1 MQRLLCFVETKYLQ
15 CWYISK
21 AWLYILISNGY
32 ILCSEHGNIE
42 TKYLQCNVATFLRHD
57 YIYSHFLPSSVGS
70 VDSSEWNGLDIN
82 CSSNSQPCRELNWHD
97 TESSYGHLLGL
108 WLHFM
113 GSSFDVSPLGTSS
126 TLGLLYSAVVPYD
139 SYYACNIWICT
150 CSRKNYILQSIYW
163 HSKAFCCLHT
173 HSITQWWSTCLSTN
187 CNRPTRLIIS
197 AQRSISILSV
207 SNIYPCIFEQW
218 YPTPIYFYLYSPRNN
233 PALILC

>member
-1 MQRLLCFVETKYLQ
+1 METKYLQ
-15 CWYISK
+15 CCYISK

-42 TKYLQCNVATFLRHD
+42 TKYLQCNAATFLRHD

-82 CSSNSQPCRELNWHD
+82 CSSNSQPCRELK
-97 TESSYGHLLGL
+97 

-113 GSSFDVSPLGTSS
+113 ASSIDVSPLSTS

-139 SYYACNIWICT
+139 SYYACNIWIST

-173 HSITQWWSTCLSTN
+173 HRITQWWSTCLSTN
-187 CNRPTRLIIS
+187 CNRPTRLVIS

-207 SNIYPCIFEQW
+207 LNIYPCIFE
-218 YPTPIYFYLYSPRNN
+218 
-233 PALILC
+233 

>member
-1 MQRLLCFVETKYLQ
+1 MTSSHETWHLGYNFCCMQKLLCFVETKYLQ
-15 CWYISK
+15 CCYIYK
-21 AWLYILISNGY
+21 AWLYILISSGY

-42 TKYLQCNVATFLRHD
+42 TKYLQCNAATFLRHD

-82 CSSNSQPCRELNWHD
+82 CSSNSQPCRELK
-97 TESSYGHLLGL
+97 

-113 GSSFDVSPLGTSS
+113 ASSIDVSPLSTSS

-163 HSKAFCCLHT
+163 HSKSFLLPAYAPH
-173 HSITQWWSTCLSTN
+173 
-187 CNRPTRLIIS
+187 
-197 AQRSISILSV
+197 
-207 SNIYPCIFEQW
+207 
-218 YPTPIYFYLYSPRNN
+218 YSMMKHLPQHQ
-233 PALILC
+233 L